1 MLKRQVIAGLVAGIA
16 FAGVAAAQT
25 PYDPKVQNPQD
36 SWFSDQ
42 WRPTPMIPRTYNA
55 EAEAIK
61 RAAQGP
67 ILSHPGAGPQDD
79 PFYYN
84 WRPVEPLKGLA
95 GPKGPSG
102 TPFSIQAERE
112 LEKVPYH
119 NVDRHAQ

>member
-16 FAGVAAAQT
+16 FAGVAAAQNT
-25 PYDPKVQNPQD
+25 YDPKVQIPWD

-42 WRPTPMIPRTYNA
+42 WRPTPYFSRTYNH

-79 PFYYN
+79 PFYA

-102 TPFSIQAERE
+102 IPFSIQGERE

-119 NVDRHAQ
+119 QVDRHAQ